1 MPRDLMYLELKSGF
15 CDNGPA
21 WIGYVKASKSGQT
34 LYWNDHAFQ
43 KYNGVGA
50 NYVDIETGEEYWISG
65 VKKRGTNRHW
75 AGSGVIQMDR
85 RAVDEYLALT
95 GQSQLPGNTFTLV
108 DIPDSFPIQRTQAL
122 LNNKLSS
129 FH

>member
-1 MPRDLMYLELKSGF
+1 MPHDLMYLELKSGF

-21 WIGYVKASKSGQT
+21 WISYVKASKSGRT

-43 KYNGVGA
+43 KYNGVGS

-65 VKKRGTNRHW
+65 VKKRGINRHW

-108 DIPDSFPIQRTQAL
+108 DIADSFPIQRVQAL
-122 LNNKLSS
+122 LNEKITE
-129 FH
+129 

>member
-1 MPRDLMYLELKSGF
+1 MLHDLMYLELKSG
-15 CDNGPA
+15 CNDNGPA
-21 WIGYVKASKSGQT
+21 WIGYVKTSKSGQT

-43 KYNGVGA
+43 KYNGISS

-85 RAVDEYLALT
+85 RAVEDYLALS
-95 GQSQLPGNTFTLV
+95 GQTMLPGNTFTLV
-108 DIPDSFPIQRTQAL
+108 DIADNFPVQRIQAL
-122 LNNKLSS
+122 LNEKITE
-129 FH
+129 

>member
-1 MPRDLMYLELKSGF
+1 MHFKS
-15 CDNGPA
+15 
-21 WIGYVKASKSGQT
+21 IMAS
-34 LYWNDHAFQ
+34 AP
-43 KYNGVGA
+43 
-50 NYVDIETGEEYWISG
+50 
-65 VKKRGTNRHW
+65 
-75 AGSGVIQMDR
+75 VIQMDR